1 MSKNNKDLINFNQIA
16 LFGAIIISILIFIFE
31 FSHIIGLGLSGGQ
44 AFAFA
49 IGYVAPPTIIA
60 LVLSFVFNK
69 FKFNNQTFNKFWF
82 WIMIITLISYV
93 ANSLVS

>member
-1 MSKNNKDLINFNQIA
+1 MTKNSKDLINFNQIA
-16 LFGAIIISILIFIFE
+16 LFGAILISILIFIFE

-49 IGYVAPPTIIA
+49 IGYVVPPTIIA
-60 LVLSFVFNK
+60 LILSFVFNK
-69 FKFNNQTFNKFWF
+69 FKLSNKSFNKFWF
-82 WIMIITLISYV
+82 WIMVITLISYA

>member
-1 MSKNNKDLINFNQIA
+1 MTKNSKDLINFNQIA
-16 LFGAIIISILIFIFE
+16 LFGAILISILIFIFE

-49 IGYVAPPTIIA
+49 ISYVVPPTIIA
-60 LVLSFVFNK
+60 LILSFVFNK
-69 FKFNNQTFNKFWF
+69 FKLSNKSFNKFWF
-82 WIMIITLISYV
+82 WIMVITLISYA